1 MNIKDVM
8 TYLIN
13 GLPNFTE
20 EFTEYLSATI
30 SSCSVIDARTVRVNT
45 DTAHGLA
52 VSNIIKVIDAEIKN
66 DIESIAID
74 DTTAT
79 ITFKSKHDYTY
90 TPEADIDGTV
100 NQITMDGNNDT
111 DWNGDFDITDILTT
125 TSIEITAPSETVP
138 TSFGYVWENRSM
150 GANGVM
156 TVSDIDTL
164 WFEYTLPSTYPD
176 LPVASADN
184 CRNAKVIKGVRV
196 GGAGD
201 PERAV
206 DIYTADKEEDRKSWA
221 FVMFPD
227 EGVSKDQHS
236 NSDAIAQFSIGDESR
251 QSIMVNFEVLV
262 LLASDTLGAV
272 DEVEKCCG
280 KIRNAL
286 IKSIVGIRG
295 TEENSDRVYKTVY
308 NGSLVF
314 VYNTAI
320 YARIYS
326 FQTVFDITFKETA
339 ESQSIETVALREAT
353 INLAVGGDDKIIAN
367 AEVT

>member
-1 MNIKDVM
+1 MNIKKVM

-20 EFTEYLSATI
+20 EFTEYLVATI
-30 SSCSVIDARTVRVNT
+30 SSCSVKDTRTVRVIT
-45 DTAHGLA
+45 DTAHGLIIG
-52 VSNIIKVIDAEIKN
+52 NIIKVIDAETKN
-66 DIESIAID
+66 DIESITID

-79 ITFKSKHDYTY
+79 VTFKNKHDYTY
-90 TPEADIDGTV
+90 TPEADIDGTA

-111 DWNGDFDITDILTT
+111 DWNGDFDITDILTE

-138 TSFGYVWENRSM
+138 TSLGYVWENRSM

-206 DIYTADKEEDRKSWA
+206 QIYTGDEDKKSWA

-251 QSIMVNFEVLV
+251 QSIMINFDVLI

-272 DEVEKCCG
+272 DEVELCCG
-280 KIRNAL
+280 EIRNAL

-295 TEENSDRVYKTVY
+295 VEENSDRVYKTVY
-308 NGSLVF
+308 NGSTVF

-320 YARIYS
+320 YARMYS

-339 ESQSIETVALREAT
+339 ESNSIESVALREST
-353 INLAVGGDDKIIAN
+353 INLAVGGDDTVKVIAN
-367 AEVT
+367 ADVT